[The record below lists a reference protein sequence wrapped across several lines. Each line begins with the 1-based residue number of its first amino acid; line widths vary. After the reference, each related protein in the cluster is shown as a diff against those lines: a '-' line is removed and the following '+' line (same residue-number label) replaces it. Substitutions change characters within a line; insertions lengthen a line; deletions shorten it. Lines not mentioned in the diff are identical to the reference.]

1 MQLLAWIFS
10 AAAHQLANGG
20 RRLRF
25 LLTLTLQYWI
35 AVQQSSTLLLSAVTP
50 TNPANFVSDK
60 SLKNQ
65 IFDKDIFSFFFRVFV
80 PKEQKPNSIST
91 KSLQSF

>member
-1 MQLLAWIFS
+1 M
-10 AAAHQLANGG
+10 
-20 RRLRF
+20 
-25 LLTLTLQYWI
+25 
-35 AVQQSSTLLLSAVTP
+35 LLLSAVTP

-80 PKEQKPNSIST
+80 PKEQKSNSIST